1 MDTIRK
7 NKDNYFI
14 RLGLNFMK
22 KDYTN
27 EFILERIEE
36 KSMIGILYTKNIIAL
51 IIETGVEIVLNTL
64 EKINIAY
71 TAVQEEM
78 KGILNHLLMYKG
90 VFTDQS
96 R

>member
-14 RLGLNFMK
+14 
-22 KDYTN
+22 

-90 VFTDQS
+90 VFTDQC